1 MILANGSFFGIL
13 PLGREVEGRSSCPR
27 LRVGLRFS
35 FGGEGGIAPGLKSGS
50 ESVSIDDNIGWQ
62 VDERSWTKIEVGFD
76 KPSGTGAE
84 CTNGSVRT

>member
-1 MILANGSFFGIL
+1 MLANGSVLGIL

-50 ESVSIDDNIGWQ
+50 ESVSIDDNRGGKLM
-62 VDERSWTKIEVGFD
+62 REVMNKD
-76 KPSGTGAE
+76 
-84 CTNGSVRT
+84 RR